1 MESQISEAD
10 WNLNNCNSLTNCN
23 RPTTTTNSQNYL
35 IKSKR
40 PTTLVNRRAENQDI
54 SERKKVVPRRQNFS
68 ESKKKKS
75 NDIVIFGNSITNYS
89 RYQKIFPIK
98 NLLNCQSD
106 INQINYIL
114 QNIEHIIYICRQFDL
129 KNILSRLTIT
139 HRLPEQ
145 LIKDFNILIG
155 NICRRSILILEIM
168 QTSSWM
174 KFAEMVCTSQG
185 IYVYICIYVCQTLLQ
200 VVQHP
205 WMKYTWEH
213 LSKWKVITKNWKK
226 GDF

>member
-1 MESQISEAD
+1 MCFLLIDLNNCKWTVNAEHNDKNLNKTPKRTRAKESQVIVIV
-10 WNLNNCNSLTNCN
+10 NNCNSFNTCN

-54 SERKKVVPRRQNFS
+54 SERKKVVPQRQNFS

-114 QNIEHIIYICRQFDL
+114 QNIEHIIYIRRQFDL
-129 KNILSRLTIT
+129 KNILSQLTIT
-139 HRLPEQ
+139 NRLPEQ

-155 NICRRSILILEIM
+155 IICRRSILILEIM
-168 QTSSWM
+168 QTSS
-174 KFAEMVCTSQG
+174 
-185 IYVYICIYVCQTLLQ
+185 
-200 VVQHP
+200 
-205 WMKYTWEH
+205 
-213 LSKWKVITKNWKK
+213 
-226 GDF
+226 